1 MDSATRFNATHT
13 VTPNPKLGL
22 SASAKRITV
31 HQRQNLFSP
40 KQSYKNATAVG
51 LLSKML
57 GQHRTIN
64 KAELV
69 SGFTAP
75 KVSTGK

>member
-1 MDSATRFNATHT
+1 MDSATRFNATHK

-40 KQSYKNATAVG
+40 KQSYKNVTAVG

-57 GQHRTIN
+57 GQQHRTIN
-64 KAELV
+64 KADLV

-75 KVSTGK
+75 